1 MKDNINSLDEL
12 NKGTCMGIDAI
23 LFILDKVEDKNLK
36 KLLEKDYHKYKSI
49 TESVKKIY
57 PKYNKNKDPH
67 EASALTKAMTFYGI
81 EIQTLTD
88 KSDSKI
94 AELILKGTN
103 MGIIEGIK
111 LLNNKE
117 IAKEIKDLIQEFVNM
132 QENTIEY
139 LKKYL

>member
-49 TESVKKIY
+49 TERVKKIY
-57 PKYNKNKDPH
+57 PKYNKDKDPH
-67 EASALTKAMTFYGI
+67 ETSALTKAMTFYGI

-94 AELILKGTN
+94 AELLLQGTN

-117 IAKEIKDLIQEFVNM
+117 ISKEVKDLIQEFVNM

>member
-12 NKGTCMGIDAI
+12 NKGACMGIDTI

-36 KLLEKDYHKYKSI
+36 ELLEKDYHKYKSI
-49 TESVKKIY
+49 TERVKKIY
-57 PKYNKNKDPH
+57 PKYNKDKDPN
-67 EASALTKAMTFYGI
+67 ETSVLTKAMTFYGI

-94 AELILKGTN
+94 TELLLQGTN

-117 IAKEIKDLIQEFVNM
+117 ISKEVKDLIQEFVNM

>member
-12 NKGTCMGIDAI
+12 NKGACMGIDTI

-49 TESVKKIY
+49 TERVKKIY
-57 PKYNKNKDPH
+57 PKYNKDKDPH
-67 EASALTKAMTFYGI
+67 ETSALTKAMTFYGI

-94 AELILKGTN
+94 TELLLQGTN

-117 IAKEIKDLIQEFVNM
+117 ISKEVKDLIQEFVNM